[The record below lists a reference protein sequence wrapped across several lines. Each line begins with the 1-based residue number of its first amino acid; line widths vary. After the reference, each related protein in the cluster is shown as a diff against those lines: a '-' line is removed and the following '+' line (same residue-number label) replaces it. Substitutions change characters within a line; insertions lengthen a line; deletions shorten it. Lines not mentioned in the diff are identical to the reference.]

1 MFCLLQ
7 PLALSSLRPP
17 LRLRICS
24 LRLNL
29 GLWHFG
35 DGRKERPPV
44 TSSRQASF
52 ASSNFLYQKN
62 KSKSDSKERKREGE
76 STTRVEK
83 KKRIRSLRER
93 ERDGRWWW
101 WRIWE
106 AMVVVTNDD
115 GWERWRWWWWR
126 VNERWWWWWR
136 AEGEMVV
143 VVRRSN
149 VMDWTRRG
157 VTERERFACVFFWSN
172 EICVLG

>member
-1 MFCLLQ
+1 MKISKKKWEEGEQWPWSVALRWWKKRATSSHLVSSGLFCFLQ
-7 PLALSSLRPP
+7 LPLPKKQIKIRFK
-17 LRLRICS
+17 
-24 LRLNL
+24 
-29 GLWHFG
+29 GE
-35 DGRKERPPV
+35 KER
-44 TSSRQASF
+44 RREH
-52 ASSNFLYQKN
+52 Y
-62 KSKSDSKERKREGE
+62 KSGKEEE
-76 STTRVEK
+76 NQIVE
-83 KKRIRSLRER
+83 RER
-93 ERDGRWWW
+93 ERDGGWWW